1 MPHSWVR
8 FPKRALQKP
17 PCIACIKKWVRIC
30 MRCVYALMSAELVL
44 SMYYSWIG
52 RSIRADTKS
61 IYRRTRR
68 VTTLLRSPWES
79 FQQGKIRSAWTIFVE
94 FIFDLLFFETS
105 EYIQGPNKNS
115 QSIFGFAS
123 LNSLVPRSRTLLRR
137 LGSLVKYFFSYLRKS
152 S

>member
-1 MPHSWVR
+1 
-8 FPKRALQKP
+8 
-17 PCIACIKKWVRIC
+17 

-105 EYIQGPNKNS
+105 ENRAPPKIVKEDLDS
-115 QSIFGFAS
+115 
-123 LNSLVPRSRTLLRR
+123 PRRIL
-137 LGSLVKYFFSYLRKS
+137 
-152 S
+152 